1 MVGAWPMND
10 PWGDGAAMQVA
21 SHGDAMR
28 DAGVVGGVTSLL
40 SDPHEPVAI
49 AAAEALRH
57 LACANQQNREAARE
71 GGAIPLLIAM
81 LQRVAEAMGAPALCA
96 RVDAGAQCAGGGR
109 GGGGGG
115 GGGGAEAEVEAGGG
129 GGGAEAAPHEAYVRG
144 RSPHDSR
151 AASLVTAA
159 TAALRNLSFQARAH
173 APQHAHCTHTACT
186 LHAHCM
192 HAHAHVTCTC
202 TCTCTS
208 CPCTCTCNM
217 HIHDT
222 CM

>member
-1 MVGAWPMND
+1 
-10 PWGDGAAMQVA
+10 MQVA

-28 DAGVVGGVTSLL
+28 EAGVVGGVTSLL
-40 SDPHEPVAI
+40 SDAHEPVAI

-81 LQRVAEAMGAPALCA
+81 LQRVAEAMCAPALCA
-96 RVDAGAQCAGGGR
+96 RVEAGTQSGGGGGD

-115 GGGGAEAEVEAGGG
+115 DGDGAELEAEESGGG
-129 GGGAEAAPHEAYVRG
+129 GGGAEAASHTVHVRG

-159 TAALRNLSFQARAH
+159 TAALRNLSFQARAR
-173 APQHAHCTHTACT
+173 APQH
-186 LHAHCM
+186 
-192 HAHAHVTCTC
+192 
-202 TCTCTS
+202 
-208 CPCTCTCNM
+208 
-217 HIHDT
+217 
-222 CM
+222 